1 MENRNTKRIV
11 TIVLLILSVL
21 SVPAVAWC
29 GPTEIAG
36 LCNNHFDQSLWT
48 IWLSASMGSLML
60 WQLILFLMYRKD
72 RAGRAAAAALL
83 SVAFEIFYMVKLE
96 ILLTRGTLSFK
107 LCGTAVFLIWDAVQ
121 IFFFVRFVR
130 MLWVESKTKN
140 LSEKTAG

>member
-1 MENRNTKRIV
+1 
-11 TIVLLILSVL
+11 
-21 SVPAVAWC
+21 
-29 GPTEIAG
+29 
-36 LCNNHFDQSLWT
+36 
-48 IWLSASMGSLML
+48 MGSLML

-107 LCGTAVFLIWDAVQ
+107 LCGIAVILLWTVLYILFL
-121 IFFFVRFVR
+121 VRFIQ